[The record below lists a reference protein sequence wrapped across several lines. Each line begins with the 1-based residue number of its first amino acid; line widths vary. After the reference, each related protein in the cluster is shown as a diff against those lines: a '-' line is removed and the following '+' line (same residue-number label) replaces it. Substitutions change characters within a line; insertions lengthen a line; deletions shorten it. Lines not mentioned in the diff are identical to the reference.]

1 MAAVLAYGHWLI
13 AVGIDFANNF
23 SIKCDIV
30 VFKKSRA
37 QEGPA
42 GPAAPRP
49 VSVLPSDL
57 NRHLG
62 DLLET
67 GKGADVVFEVAGH
80 KFSAH
85 RWLLAARSPVFN
97 AELFGAMKES
107 DIAVSVVRIGDMEAG
122 VFEAFL
128 GFMYTGSL
136 PEMAKEEE
144 DAMYQHLLVAA
155 DRYNMERLKL
165 ICEDK
170 LCKRIDGSTVANV
183 LALAELHHRRD
194 LKDACYEFLST
205 PANLTE
211 AMATDGSEHLSTSCP
226 SVVKELIALC
236 SAP

>member
-1 MAAVLAYGHWLI
+1 
-13 AVGIDFANNF
+13 
-23 SIKCDIV
+23 
-30 VFKKSRA
+30 
-37 QEGPA
+37 
-42 GPAAPRP
+42 
-49 VSVLPSDL
+49 
-57 NRHLG
+57 
-62 DLLET
+62 
-67 GKGADVVFEVAGH
+67 
-80 KFSAH
+80 
-85 RWLLAARSPVFN
+85 
-97 AELFGAMKES
+97 MKES

-183 LALAELHHRRD
+183 LALAELHHCRD